1 MALAHLWNVLY
12 WQVNSMASLNDLR
25 NGLVIRLN
33 DKLYTITNCEHVKP
47 GKGGAFAR
55 TKIKRV
61 TDGAVLDRTFRS
73 NETVEEVRLENRE
86 MQYMYSDGVNYIFMD
101 NETYEEVSLSADLI
115 GEASLYLKESEN
127 VTVKVEGDIPI
138 IMELPIFVTL
148 KIIETDPGVRGDTVS
163 GGTKPATL
171 ETGAVVQVPLFVENQ
186 TVIKVDTR
194 DGSYIERA

>member
-1 MALAHLWNVLY
+1 MKCAVL

-73 NETVEEVRLENRE
+73 NETVEEVRLEHRE
-86 MQYMYSDGVNYIFMD
+86 MQYMYNDGVSYVFMD
-101 NETYEEVSLSADLI
+101 NGTYEEVSLSSDLI
-115 GEASLYLKESEN
+115 GEASLYLKEGEN
-127 VTVKVEGDIPI
+127 VTVKVEGNMPI
-138 IMELPIFVTL
+138 IVELPIFVTL
-148 KIIETDPGVRGDTVS
+148 QIAETDPGVRGDTVS

>member
-1 MALAHLWNVLY
+1 MKCAVL

-86 MQYMYSDGVNYIFMD
+86 MQYMYNDGVSYVFMD
-101 NETYEEVSLSADLI
+101 NGTYEEVSLSSDLI
-115 GEASLYLKESEN
+115 GEASLYLKEGEN
-127 VTVKVEGDIPI
+127 VTVKVEGNMPI
-138 IMELPIFVTL
+138 IVELPIFVTL
-148 KIIETDPGVRGDTVS
+148 QIAETDPGVRGDTVS

>member
-86 MQYMYSDGVNYIFMD
+86 MQYMYSDGVNYMFMD

-148 KIIETDPGVRGDTVS
+148 KIIETDPGLRGDTVS

-171 ETGAVVQVPLFVENQ
+171 ETGAVVQVPLFV
-186 TVIKVDTR
+186 
-194 DGSYIERA
+194 

>member
-1 MALAHLWNVLY
+1 LALAHLWNVLY

-86 MQYMYSDGVNYIFMD
+86 MQYMYSDGVNYMFMD

>member
-86 MQYMYSDGVNYIFMD
+86 MQYMYSDGVNYMFMD

-194 DGSYIERA
+194 DGSYVERA

>member
-1 MALAHLWNVLY
+1 MKCAVL

-86 MQYMYSDGVNYIFMD
+86 MQYMYKDGISYVFMD
-101 NETYEEVSLSADLI
+101 NETYEEVSLSSDLI
-115 GEASLYLKESEN
+115 GEASLYLKEGEN
-127 VTVKVEGDIPI
+127 VTVKVEGNMPI
-138 IMELPIFVTL
+138 IVELPIFVTL
-148 KIIETDPGVRGDTVS
+148 QIAETDPGVRGDTVS

>member
-1 MALAHLWNVLY
+1 MKCAVL

-73 NETVEEVRLENRE
+73 NETVEEVRLENSE
-86 MQYMYSDGVNYIFMD
+86 MQYMYNDGVSYVFMY
-101 NETYEEVSLSADLI
+101 NGTYQEVSLSSDLI
-115 GEASLYLKESEN
+115 AQASLYLKEGEN
-127 VTVKVEGDIPI
+127 VTVKVEGDMPI
-138 IMELPIFVTL
+138 IVELPIFVTL
-148 KIIETDPGVRGDTVS
+148 QIAETDPGVRGDTVS

>member
-1 MALAHLWNVLY
+1 M

-33 DKLYTITNCEHVKP
+33 DKLYTITNGEHVKP

-61 TDGAVLDRTFRS
+61 TNGAVLDRTFRS
-73 NETVEEVRLENRE
+73 NETIEEVRLENRE
-86 MQYMYSDGVNYIFMD
+86 MQYMYNDGVSYVFMD
-101 NETYEEVSLSADLI
+101 NETYEEVSLSSDLI
-115 GEASLYLKESEN
+115 GEASLYLKEGEN
-127 VTVKVEGDIPI
+127 VTVKVEGNMPI
-138 IMELPIFVTL
+138 IVELPIFVTL
-148 KIIETDPGVRGDTVS
+148 QIAETDPGVRGDTVS
-163 GGTKPATL
+163 GGSKPATL

-194 DGSYIERA
+194 DGSYVERA

>member
-1 MALAHLWNVLY
+1 MECAVL

-86 MQYMYSDGVNYIFMD
+86 MQYMYNDGVSYVFMD
-101 NETYEEVSLSADLI
+101 NETYEEVSLSSDLI
-115 GEASLYLKESEN
+115 GEASLYLKEGEN
-127 VTVKVEGDIPI
+127 VTVKVEGNMPI
-138 IMELPIFVTL
+138 IVELPIFVTL
-148 KIIETDPGVRGDTVS
+148 QIAETDPGLRGDTVS

>member
-1 MALAHLWNVLY
+1 
-12 WQVNSMASLNDLR
+12 MASLNDLR

-86 MQYMYSDGVNYIFMD
+86 MQYMYNDGVSYVFMD
-101 NETYEEVSLSADLI
+101 NGTYEEVSLSSDLI
-115 GEASLYLKESEN
+115 GEASLYLKEGEN
-127 VTVKVEGDIPI
+127 VTVKVEGNMPI
-138 IMELPIFVTL
+138 IVELPIFVTL
-148 KIIETDPGVRGDTVS
+148 QIAETDPGLRGDTVS

>member
-1 MALAHLWNVLY
+1 MKCAVL

-86 MQYMYSDGVNYIFMD
+86 MQYMYNDGVSYVFMD
-101 NETYEEVSLSADLI
+101 NGTYEEVSLSSDLI
-115 GEASLYLKESEN
+115 GGASLYLKEGEN
-127 VTVKVEGDIPI
+127 VTVKVEGNMPI
-138 IMELPIFVTL
+138 IVELPIFVTL
-148 KIIETDPGVRGDTVS
+148 QIAETDPGVRGDTVS

>member
-86 MQYMYSDGVNYIFMD
+86 MQYMYSDGVNYMFMD

-148 KIIETDPGVRGDTVS
+148 KIIETDPGLRGDTVS

>member
-86 MQYMYSDGVNYIFMD
+86 MQYMYNDGVNYMFMD

>member
-1 MALAHLWNVLY
+1 M
-12 WQVNSMASLNDLR
+12 
-25 NGLVIRLN
+25 VIRLN

-86 MQYMYSDGVNYIFMD
+86 MQYMYNDGVSYVFMD
-101 NETYEEVSLSADLI
+101 NGTYEEVSLSSDLI
-115 GEASLYLKESEN
+115 GEASLYLKEGEN
-127 VTVKVEGDIPI
+127 VTVKVEGNMPI
-138 IMELPIFVTL
+138 IVELPIFVTL
-148 KIIETDPGVRGDTVS
+148 QIAETDPGVRGDTVS